1 MVQSIREILEKPFE
15 PNLIKTRKGNFGN
28 ELSYVEG
35 HAYIKRLNE
44 AFNGQWSFE
53 IISHEVND
61 QQVIVV
67 GKLTADG
74 IVKMSFGCTVI
85 TKNSETKEIV
95 SIGDDLKAAATDAL
109 KKAASFLG
117 VGLHLYEGQETKVKT
132 PGNGNGNGTH
142 GNNGG
147 NGKSNGNGGR
157 LTSRQLAAIY
167 AIAKSK
173 EMSKDD
179 VQRMTVR
186 IFDRVPDFLTKSQ
199 ASEIIQHLQAN

>member
-1 MVQSIREILEKPFE
+1 MTQNIREILETPFDG
-15 PNLIKTRKGNFGN
+15 NLIKTRKGNFGN

-53 IISHEVND
+53 IISHEVSEH
-61 QQVIVV
+61 QVLVV
-67 GKLTADG
+67 GKLSADS
-74 IVKMSFGCTVI
+74 IVKMSFGCSTI
-85 TKNSETKEIV
+85 TKNSETGEIV

-117 VGLHLYEGQETKVKT
+117 VGLHLYEGQEAKTKV
-132 PGNGNGNGTH
+132 PGNGNGNE
-142 GNNGG
+142 
-147 NGKSNGNGGR
+147 NGNGVG

-179 VQRMTVR
+179 VQRMTVQ

-199 ASEIIQHLQAN
+199 ASDIIQNLKAN